1 MWMSS
6 SGSPNSSATTC
17 AMVVRVPERSTA
29 PIVTIGRPSPAIV
42 MCAAEVIDVPRQ

>member
-1 MWMSS
+1 MSS

-42 MCAAEVIDVPRQ
+42 MCPAEVMDVPRQ